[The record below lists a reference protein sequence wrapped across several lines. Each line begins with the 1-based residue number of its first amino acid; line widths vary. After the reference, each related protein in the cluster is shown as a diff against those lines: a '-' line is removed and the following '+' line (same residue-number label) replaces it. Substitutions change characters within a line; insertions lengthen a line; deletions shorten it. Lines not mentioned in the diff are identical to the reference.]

1 MLAEAAA
8 KAAESKAILEA
19 QLVRAEI
26 ARQLDLEQK
35 GRREIERMVL
45 DEKTRVDMLTSQLDG
60 ERAARV
66 DAETR
71 MKQAAAERKEV
82 AVREYE
88 EFKQREA
95 EVRFHIIRN
104 ARIDNVGK
112 YQSCMVSKLR
122 VA

>member
-88 EFKQREA
+88 EFKHREA
-95 EVRFHIIRN
+95 E
-104 ARIDNVGK
+104 
-112 YQSCMVSKLR
+112 KL
-122 VA
+122 